1 MRRDEII
8 KLVEEAARTGQTELD
23 LSGNQLSELPAEIG
37 QLANITT
44 LKLSANQL
52 SELPAEITQ
61 LANLTTLDLSRN
73 QLSELPAEITQLV
86 NLTTLDLSSN
96 QLSELPTEIG
106 QLSNLTTLNLRGNK
120 LSDLPAEITQL
131 AKLTTLNLSWNQL
144 SELPAEITQLVNL
157 TALDLSGNQLSEL
170 PAEITE
176 LANLTTLHL
185 SENLLSELPA
195 EITQLVN
202 LTTLSVSQSH
212 LSELPAETT
221 KLVNLT
227 TLSVS
232 ESQLSELP
240 AEITQLVN
248 LTALDLSGN
257 KLSNLPAEIGQLANL
272 TTLDLSGN
280 QLSELPAEIGQL
292 ANLTTLNLSGNQLS
306 ELPTEITQLANLTT
320 LYLEKNPLKS
330 PPPEIAGQG
339 VQAIFEYFKSLE
351 AEKQPLNEV
360 KVLLVGDGGAGKT
373 SLVKRLLGE
382 KFDNNEPQ
390 THGINIKKWE
400 RIVGEDKIKVHF
412 WDFGGQEIMH
422 ATHQF
427 FLSKRSLYV
436 LVLDGRKEEKTEY
449 WLKHIESFGGASPI
463 LVVINKIDE
472 NPSFDVNRPF
482 LQDKYKGIKS
492 FHRVSCKKNKGITSF
507 AKILTDELAKVE
519 LRQQPFAKNWFNVKT
534 KLEDMKDN
542 FISYETFQELCIQ
555 ESITGESAQ
564 NTLIGFLNDLGIIL
578 HFKDFQL
585 KHTHVLEPKWVTG
598 AVYRI
603 INSEKVA
610 KNNGVLKLESLA
622 EILKKE
628 KETDY
633 FYPQDKHKYI
643 IDLMKKFE
651 LCFEMEQDCILIPD
665 LLEIQQP
672 KFDFDYSSPL
682 KFLIDYDFLPKSVMP
697 RFIVKMHK
705 DIKDDLRWRTG
716 VVLEDAT
723 FNSTAV
729 VKADENDKKIYIFV
743 NGNQKKDY
751 FSVILYNFRKINKD
765 FEKMKA
771 IERVPL
777 PDEPEITVSYEHL
790 IRLERKGEKTY
801 FPDGSEN
808 EYNVKELLGTVY
820 VENKNEEEILQ
831 LLKKLVDKFD
841 TEESLLEKANS
852 IAILQP
858 SIGGFGININEL
870 VRRALEQKK

>member
-8 KLVEEAARTGQTELD
+8 KLIEEAARTNQTELD
-23 LSGNQLSELPAEIG
+23 LSWNNLSELPAEITQLANLTTLDLRGNQLTELPAEITQLAKLTTLDLSGNQLSDLPAEITQLTKLTTLNLSKNLLSELPAEITQLTKLTTLYLSHDQLTENQLTELPAEIAQLMNLNTLDLRGNQLTELPAEIGQLVNLTTLNLSVNQLSELPAEITQLVNLTTLNLRGNQLSELPAEIG
-37 QLANITT
+37 QLANLTT
-44 LKLSANQL
+44 LHLWENELSELPAEIGQLANLTTLDLWGNQLSELPAEITQLVKLTTLYLSGNQL

-61 LANLTTLDLSRN
+61 LANLTTLDLS
-73 QLSELPAEITQLV
+73 E
-86 NLTTLDLSSN
+86 
-96 QLSELPTEIG
+96 
-106 QLSNLTTLNLRGNK
+106 NK

-131 AKLTTLNLSWNQL
+131 A
-144 SELPAEITQLVNL
+144 
-157 TALDLSGNQLSEL
+157 
-170 PAEITE
+170 
-176 LANLTTLHL
+176 
-185 SENLLSELPA
+185 
-195 EITQLVN
+195 
-202 LTTLSVSQSH
+202 
-212 LSELPAETT
+212 
-221 KLVNLT
+221 
-227 TLSVS
+227 
-232 ESQLSELP
+232 
-240 AEITQLVN
+240 
-248 LTALDLSGN
+248 
-257 KLSNLPAEIGQLANL
+257 
-272 TTLDLSGN
+272 
-280 QLSELPAEIGQL
+280 
-292 ANLTTLNLSGNQLS
+292 NLTTLNLSGNQMS
-306 ELPTEITQLANLTT
+306 ELPAEITALVNLTQLFLSENQMSELPAEITQLSNLTT
-320 LYLEKNPLKS
+320 LDLEENPLKS

-400 RIVGEDKIKVHF
+400 IIDGDDKIKVHS

-449 WLKHIESFGGASPI
+449 WLKHIESFGGDSPI

-472 NPSFDVNRPF
+472 NPSFDVNRSF
-482 LQDKYKGIKS
+482 LEDKYKGIKS
-492 FHRVSCKKNKGITSF
+492 FHRVSCKENKGITSF
-507 AKILTDELAKVE
+507 DEILTDELTKVE
-519 LRQQPFAKNWFNVKT
+519 LRQEPFAKNWFNVKT

-542 FISYETFQELCIQ
+542 FISYETFQDLCIQ
-555 ESITGESAQ
+555 ENITGESAQ
-564 NTLIGFLNDLGIIL
+564 DTLIGFLNDLGIIL

-610 KNNGVLKLESLA
+610 KNNGLLKLESLA

-651 LCFEMEQDCILIPD
+651 LCYEIEPDYILIPD
-665 LLEIQQP
+665 LLEIQEP
-672 KFDFDYSSPL
+672 KFDFDYSSSL

-705 DIKDDLRWRTG
+705 DIKDNLRWRTG

-729 VKADENDKKIYIFV
+729 VKADEND
-743 NGNQKKDY
+743 
-751 FSVILYNFRKINKD
+751 
-765 FEKMKA
+765 
-771 IERVPL
+771 
-777 PDEPEITVSYEHL
+777 
-790 IRLERKGEKTY
+790 
-801 FPDGSEN
+801 
-808 EYNVKELLGTVY
+808 
-820 VENKNEEEILQ
+820 
-831 LLKKLVDKFD
+831 
-841 TEESLLEKANS
+841 
-852 IAILQP
+852 
-858 SIGGFGININEL
+858 
-870 VRRALEQKK
+870 

>member
-1 MRRDEII
+1 MRMDEII
-8 KLVEEAARTGQTELD
+8 KHIEEAARTDQTELD
-23 LSGNQLSELPAEIG
+23 LSGNQLS
-37 QLANITT
+37 Q
-44 LKLSANQL
+44 
-52 SELPAEITQ
+52 
-61 LANLTTLDLSRN
+61 
-73 QLSELPAEITQLV
+73 LPAEITQLV
-86 NLTTLDLSSN
+86 NLTSLDLRWN
-96 QLSELPTEIG
+96 QLSQLPV
-106 QLSNLTTLNLRGNK
+106 
-120 LSDLPAEITQL
+120 EITQL
-131 AKLTTLNLSWNQL
+131 VNLTKLDLRGNQL
-144 SELPAEITQLVNL
+144 SQLPAEITQLV
-157 TALDLSGNQLSEL
+157 
-170 PAEITE
+170 
-176 LANLTTLHL
+176 
-185 SENLLSELPA
+185 
-195 EITQLVN
+195 
-202 LTTLSVSQSH
+202 
-212 LSELPAETT
+212 
-221 KLVNLT
+221 
-227 TLSVS
+227 
-232 ESQLSELP
+232 
-240 AEITQLVN
+240 
-248 LTALDLSGN
+248 
-257 KLSNLPAEIGQLANL
+257 
-272 TTLDLSGN
+272 
-280 QLSELPAEIGQL
+280 
-292 ANLTTLNLSGNQLS
+292 
-306 ELPTEITQLANLTT
+306 NLTT

-330 PPPEIAGQG
+330 PPPEIAERG

-400 RIVGEDKIKVHF
+400 IIDGDDKIKVHF

-449 WLKHIESFGGASPI
+449 WLKHIESFGGDSPI

-482 LQDKYKGIKS
+482 LQDKYKGIKN
-492 FHRVSCKKNKGITSF
+492 FHRVSCKENIGMTSF
-507 AKILTDELAKVE
+507 NEILTDELAKVE
-519 LRQQPFAKNWFNVKT
+519 LRQEPFAKSWFNVKT
-534 KLEDMKDN
+534 KLEDMNDN

-555 ESITGESAQ
+555 EDITGESAQ
-564 NTLIGFLNDLGIIL
+564 DTLIGFLNDLGIIL
-578 HFKDFQL
+578 HFTEFQL

-598 AVYRI
+598 AVYKI

-610 KNNGVLKLESLA
+610 KNNGVLKLESLTS
-622 EILKKE
+622 ILKND

-651 LCFEMEQDCILIPD
+651 LCYEMEQDCILIPD

-672 KFDFDYSSPL
+672 EFDFDYSSSL
-682 KFLIDYDFLPKSVMP
+682 KFRIDYDFLPKSVMP

-705 DIKDDLRWRTG
+705 DIKDNLRWRTG
-716 VVLEDAT
+716 VVLEDPT

-729 VKADENDKKIYIFV
+729 VKADETDKKIYIFV

-751 FSVILYNFRKINKD
+751 FSVILYNFRKINKE

-777 PDEPEITVSYEHL
+777 PNEPEITVSYEHL
-790 IRLERKGEKTY
+790 IILEQKGIET
-801 FPDGSEN
+801 FIPDGSEN
-808 EYNVKELLGTVY
+808 ECNVKNLLGTVY

-841 TEESLLEKANS
+841 TEESLLEKANN
-852 IAILQP
+852 IIMLQP
-858 SIGGFGININEL
+858 SAFGFGMNINEL
-870 VRRALEQKK
+870 V